1 MASVTSTS
9 TPLTVR
15 RPQWAEWTDRPEVL
29 DPPARRWALRAAFA
43 APLVAVAGL
52 AAARGYQDG
61 ANTALV
67 EHARAIEWGS
77 RHLGFVGTVYPPIP
91 TVIARLIPSAG
102 ALGIVG
108 AIAGGFL
115 LEAVHRRVR
124 AAGVS
129 RAWALALVATLA
141 VSPGFVLTATTEL
154 ANFLAIT
161 LLVVAVDGFVR
172 FTHRGQ
178 THGGFRA
185 GLALGLAGL
194 CHPSAILC
202 AVGFAVAAPMIAH
215 HRYRGQRAAGRATA
229 AVLLFPTVAGLAGW
243 TFLCWRFTGS
253 PLAWL
258 HSSAPELFEIGSFG
272 HVLSTAGGQIWLPLV
287 LTPTFLAV
295 VALIVR
301 RRGVLSAAGVALPA
315 FVLALAA
322 GLGFAVSRGAMAAL
336 LGMTALCSLPRM
348 TRRASIAIAAIA
360 IIGLV
365 LKWAVANSPALVEWE
380 HALFGR

>member
-15 RPQWAEWTDRPEVL
+15 RPSWTDRPDVL
-29 DPPARRWALRAAFA
+29 DPLAQRWALRAAFA
-43 APLVAVAGL
+43 APLVAIASL

-67 EHARAIEWGS
+67 ERARAIEWGA
-77 RHLGFVGTVYPPIP
+77 RQLGFVGTVYPPIP
-91 TVIARLIPSAG
+91 TVIARLVPSAA

-108 AIAGGFL
+108 AFAGGFL

-124 AAGVS
+124 AAGMS
-129 RAWALALVATLA
+129 HAWAIALVAMLA
-141 VSPGFVLTATTEL
+141 LSPGFVLTATTDL

-161 LLVVAVDGFVR
+161 LLAVAVDGFVR

-202 AVGFAVAAPMIAH
+202 AVGFAIAAPMVAH
-215 HRYRGQRAAGRATA
+215 HRYRGRRAAGRATA

-253 PLAWL
+253 PLGWL
-258 HSSAPELFEIGSFG
+258 HNSAPGLFDVGGIGA
-272 HVLSTAGGQIWLPLV
+272 VLSTAGSQIWLPLV
-287 LTPTFLAV
+287 LTPTLLAV

-301 RRGVLSAAGVALPA
+301 RRGGRSGAGAALPA
-315 FVLALAA
+315 VVLALAA
-322 GLGFAVSRGAMAAL
+322 GLGIGFSRGATAAL

-348 TRRASIAIAAIA
+348 SRRSGAVIVAVA
-360 IIGLV
+360 IIGLA
-365 LKWAVANSPALVEWE
+365 LNWAAAPSPALLAWE
-380 HALFGR
+380 HVVFGH